1 MQRRRVLDKE
11 KSVSNALGPTATDN
25 DHVKAKVALMEG
37 VAEKKT
43 EPDPWNIVYGP
54 VIGDLAMVESTIQ
67 SELKSDSPAVEE
79 LLAHSRSL
87 GGKRLRPA
95 LLLLVARSL
104 RHVDQPHLFA
114 AASLEMLH
122 LATLVHDDVLD
133 GSKTRRHKVTVHEKF
148 GDRAG
153 ILLGDYLFTHSFSVA
168 GKAGCLVSMQ
178 KLAQSSNL
186 VCEGEISQGAS
197 ASEFDLTEEQYF
209 GIVSRK
215 TGELCAAACGIGAV
229 LSGANDE
236 LVSRYED
243 YGRELGVAFQII
255 DDVLDLVGD
264 PSKVGKTLG
273 TDLQNRKPTLPV
285 IHALRVLEG
294 RQRDELLELLKAESV
309 DVDAVLEILAGTGS
323 IEYAKERA
331 RESAEN
337 AARFI
342 ASRPES
348 EANAS
353 LGAIA
358 KMMVER
364 AR

>member
-1 MQRRRVLDKE
+1 MRN
-11 KSVSNALGPTATDN
+11 KSVSNAIGPTATESEA
-25 DHVKAKVALMEG
+25 VKTKVTLVEPATR
-37 VAEKKT
+37 KKSKA
-43 EPDPWNIVYGP
+43 DIWSQVYGP
-54 VIGDLAMVESTIQ
+54 VIGDLAEAESTIQ
-67 SELKSDSPAVEE
+67 SELRSDSPAVEE

-104 RHVDQPHLFA
+104 GSVSRGHVYA

-133 GSKTRRHKVTVHEKF
+133 GSRTRRHKITVHEKF

-153 ILLGDYLFTHSFSVA
+153 VLLGDYLFTHSFSVV
-168 GKAGCLVSMQ
+168 GKAGCLVSIQ

-197 ASEFDLTEEQYF
+197 ASEFGLSEESYF

-229 LSGANDE
+229 LSGADE
-236 LVSRYED
+236 RLVGQFED

-264 PSKVGKTLG
+264 PTKVGKTLG

-285 IHALRVLEG
+285 IHALRVCEHE
-294 RQRDELLELLKAESV
+294 QREQLLGLLKAETV
-309 DVDAVLEILAGTGS
+309 DVDAVLKILTESGS
-323 IEYAKERA
+323 IEYARDKA
-331 RESAEN
+331 RECAES
-337 AARFI
+337 AARFV
-342 ASRPES
+342 ASLPES

-353 LGAIA
+353 LAAIA
-358 KMMVER
+358 RMMVQR